1 MGEGG
6 VRLSEATDEDLM
18 ARYALQGERRAF
30 EELFH
35 RYGGR
40 LTGYFVRVTGNAEL
54 SRDMVQQ
61 TFLHVHRARAD
72 FEHGRP
78 FRPWFY
84 TIASNVRR
92 EHFRRLSRK
101 PESAYEPERH
111 GEPSLGPE
119 VTTAS
124 DRVVRRAL
132 AQLDLPQREVV
143 LLHWYEGLTF
153 REIGDVVGAST
164 SAVKVRAHRAYKKI
178 RALLEG
184 GV

>member
-1 MGEGG
+1 MGEG
-6 VRLSEATDEDLM
+6 LQAATDEELM
-18 ARYALQGERRAF
+18 ALYTLQGERRAF
-30 EELFH
+30 EELFR

-40 LTGYFVRVTGNAEL
+40 LTGYFMRVTGNAEL
-54 SRDMVQQ
+54 SRDMVQL

-92 EHFRRLSRK
+92 EHFRRQSRK
-101 PESAYEPERH
+101 PETAYDPDRH
-111 GEPSLGPE
+111 GEPALGPD
-119 VTTAS
+119 VSTAS

-132 AQLDLPQREVV
+132 EQLDASQREVV
-143 LLHWYEGLTF
+143 LLHWYEGLSF
-153 REIGDVVGAST
+153 REIGEAVGAST

-184 GV
+184 EL